1 MRSSNAAAAP
11 HPFAQKIRFLDI
23 SGLKIAIGMRNFDFW
38 RAGKKPPSA
47 PNRLF
52 RVMSWSSNTF
62 CFGRARVVFV
72 ATRYIDGYW
81 KRCKLH
87 ETTIRWLLS
96 IKQQAKH
103 SKSNRTFAVICFW
116 HFFFL
121 FTSENRFIA
130 AALVTVQADRCMFS
144 CRFHRVPR
152 CTLCVLLFCCSS
164 IVLRARR
171 TLESYRVF
179 WFLILLLF
187 IIFSKQ
193 EEEEVGKNAQS
204 TEIHFVCGNGLCG
217 AAKNQPCIP
226 KTERIVCR
234 DLHTVLCICSAI
246 AHLHTF
252 AQWEKI
258 VSEKSVAVC
267 VCDVALLGGAFLDA
281 FLLLVFI
288 SFIFACT
295 CVFVH
300 GFPSFCCLCA
310 RCWKDRKKSQQ
321 KKNNKNSNK

>member
-62 CFGRARVVFV
+62 CFERARVVFV

-116 HFFFL
+116 HFFSFLLQKTVLLLLLLLQFKRIAVCLVVVFIVYLGAHCVSFCFAAAASCFVPAAHLNHTVCSGFL
-121 FTSENRFIA
+121 FY
-130 AALVTVQADRCMFS
+130 CFS
-144 CRFHRVPR
+144 
-152 CTLCVLLFCCSS
+152 LF
-164 IVLRARR
+164 
-171 TLESYRVF
+171 
-179 WFLILLLF
+179 
-187 IIFSKQ
+187 FSKQ
-193 EEEEVGKNAQS
+193 EEEVGKNAQS

-321 KKNNKNSNK
+321 KKKQ